1 MVNTSLILP
10 SRSVIWTLSV
20 STCTRTCWDSLFG
33 SCCCFNNSSRSRFLS
48 WKYRKVKIWGR
59 IIYEGSIGR
68 GHKVWKFLDFPNT
81 EINFEDSRISKI
93 AIFAIFW
100 TLNLVHLVISAFQKC
115 KNSLKSKFRASCCV
129 WKADFALLE
138 YPKLVSRKICVI
150 EKSWNFHSVCFWLGK
165 IS

>member
-93 AIFAIFW
+93 AIFAILGALNSV
-100 TLNLVHLVISAFQKC
+100 TLVNLSLHKMLKFMKIEIQTVQMCWNGRFFISTIPKI
-115 KNSLKSKFRASCCV
+115 
-129 WKADFALLE
+129 DFM
-138 YPKLVSRKICVI
+138 
-150 EKSWNFHSVCFWLGK
+150 
-165 IS
+165 